1 MTKPQNPEQ
10 TISVVSGGVSGMGNA
25 QPGQAFIHVCNARD
39 MVGDG
44 KASPP
49 SSETLGRVEGLV
61 SQIEKAILSR
71 EKQQMITTYPKVL
84 EDGL

>member
-1 MTKPQNPEQ
+1 M
-10 TISVVSGGVSGMGNA
+10 VNA

-49 SSETLGRVEGLV
+49 SSDTLGRVEGLV

-71 EKQQMITTYPKVL
+71 ENR
-84 EDGL
+84 